1 MPTLLMRVHDRPHA
15 RKNARRDAVDEQS
28 LTDLFQL
35 REGFAAQVAGTPHH
49 QPFELHP
56 AEPITH
62 HGFGDAEDLADPG
75 LPASD
80 PITRVSRR
88 GEAGNQSAVEVEEGA
103 HLGARRI
110 GGDLREGGG
119 RRLRMVDGHVVV
131 LYVPFRNPGYKQVRR
146 ARKWMVDFE
155 LDAAQNAWLAK
166 VRDFLQANVTPA
178 LRSELA
184 EHGQEFPDGEVASFR
199 SKIGARGW
207 FGLNWPAEYGGLG
220 LGAIYQHLLMREF
233 EYWGVPGPDLTV
245 TSVAPMIM
253 RHGTEQNKAEFLP
266 PIARGE
272 LTCAV
277 GYSEPDAGTDLAS
290 LRTRAVQ
297 DGDEWVITGSK
308 IWNSGA
314 QRATHEWLC
323 VRTDPNAPRHRG
335 ISVIMVPVDS
345 PGVEIRPL
353 YAWSGYRT
361 NEVFFDEVRV
371 PVGNLIGEINR
382 GWTYIT
388 GALDLERG
396 ALTNAG
402 DMRRALDELT
412 ELAGRPR
419 HDGSIPLQTP
429 SFRRRLAQAE
439 ADVEAAMLMGYQ
451 AASLLDSGVIPTVE
465 VSVEKVFSSELRQRI
480 ADLAIDLLGPDGLLA
495 YRSPGAPADGK
506 FERLY
511 RVSPLMRFGGGTNEV
526 LRDVIAQRGHG
537 MPSYG
542 R

>member
-1 MPTLLMRVHDRPHA
+1 
-15 RKNARRDAVDEQS
+15 
-28 LTDLFQL
+28 
-35 REGFAAQVAGTPHH
+35 
-49 QPFELHP
+49 
-56 AEPITH
+56 
-62 HGFGDAEDLADPG
+62 
-75 LPASD
+75 
-80 PITRVSRR
+80 
-88 GEAGNQSAVEVEEGA
+88 
-103 HLGARRI
+103 
-110 GGDLREGGG
+110 
-119 RRLRMVDGHVVV
+119 
-131 LYVPFRNPGYKQVRR
+131 
-146 ARKWMVDFE
+146 MVDFE
-155 LDAAQNAWLAK
+155 LDAAQNAWLAE
-166 VRDFLQANVTPA
+166 VRDFLRQSVTPA

-184 EHGQEFPDGEVASFR
+184 EHGQEFPGGEVASFR
-199 SKIGARGW
+199 RKIGERGW
-207 FGLNWPAEYGGLG
+207 FGLNWSPEYGGLG
-220 LGAIYQHLLMREF
+220 LGATYQHLLMREF

-253 RHGTEQNKAEFLP
+253 RHGTEQNKLEFLP

-277 GYSEPDAGTDLAS
+277 GYSEPEAGTDLAS

-323 VRTDPNAPRHRG
+323 VRTDPNAARHRG
-335 ISVIMVPVDS
+335 ISVIMVPIDR
-345 PGVEIRPL
+345 PGVQIRPL

-361 NEVFFDEVRV
+361 NEVFFDGVRV
-371 PVGNLIGEINR
+371 PVGNLIGEVNR

-402 DMRRALDELT
+402 DLRRALDELI

-419 HDGSIPLQTP
+419 RDGSVPLQTAG
-429 SFRRRLAQAE
+429 FRCRLAQAE

-465 VSVEKVFSSELRQRI
+465 VSVEKVFTSELRQRI

-495 YRSPGAPADGK
+495 YRSVGAPQDGK

-511 RVSPLMRFGGGTNEV
+511 RVAPLMRFGGGTNEV

>member
-1 MPTLLMRVHDRPHA
+1 M
-15 RKNARRDAVDEQS
+15 
-28 LTDLFQL
+28 
-35 REGFAAQVAGTPHH
+35 
-49 QPFELHP
+49 
-56 AEPITH
+56 
-62 HGFGDAEDLADPG
+62 
-75 LPASD
+75 
-80 PITRVSRR
+80 
-88 GEAGNQSAVEVEEGA
+88 
-103 HLGARRI
+103 
-110 GGDLREGGG
+110 
-119 RRLRMVDGHVVV
+119 
-131 LYVPFRNPGYKQVRR
+131 
-146 ARKWMVDFE
+146 DFE
-155 LDAAQNAWLAK
+155 LDVDQRAWLTE
-166 VRDFLQANVTPA
+166 VREFLDANVTA
-178 LRSELA
+178 ELRAELA
-184 EHGQEFPDGEVASFR
+184 QHDLEFPGGEVARFR
-199 SKIGARGW
+199 RKIGEKGW
-207 FGLNWPAEYGGLG
+207 FGLNWPREYGGLG
-220 LGAIYQHLLMREF
+220 LGAVHQHLLMSEF

-253 RHGTEQNKAEFLP
+253 RHGTEQNKTEYLA

-297 DGDEWVITGSK
+297 VGDEWVITGSK

-335 ISVIMVPVDS
+335 ISVIMVPVDL
-345 PGVEIRPL
+345 PGIDIRPL

-361 NEVFFDEVRV
+361 NEVRV
-371 PVGNLIGEINR
+371 PVGNLIGEVNR

-402 DMRRALDELT
+402 DLRHALDELT

-419 HDGSIPLQTP
+419 RDGSVPLQIAG
-429 SFRRRLAQAE
+429 FRRRLAQAE

-495 YRSPGAPADGK
+495 YRSPGAPEDGK